1 MNEKLKTIDAVN
13 DILCIQKARLV
24 YKLPYEQNILIGKLY
39 EVDKIIS
46 NNVQT
51 FPFVEKPIGPHPLP
65 MFEAHVTDK
74 NLQAIESKLVANRSN
89 CSILIHEK
97 TGDHVYDH
105 TTGARFLGEP
115 LELNIEFL
123 RNFKGF

>member
-1 MNEKLKTIDAVN
+1 LNYDIHTYWRNAAERDEALKLKQLLID
-13 DILCIQKARLV
+13 
-24 YKLPYEQNILIGKLY
+24 
-39 EVDKIIS
+39 

-51 FPFVEKPIGPHPLP
+51 FSLVEVPIGPHPLP
-65 MFEAHVTDK
+65 MFEAHVSSA
-74 NLQAIESKLVANRSN
+74 NLLAVEALLVANRVN

-105 TTGARFLGEP
+105 TKGARFLGEP

-123 RNFKGF
+123 RNF

>member
-1 MNEKLKTIDAVN
+1 MNYDIHTYWRNNEERDEALRLRQLLN
-13 DILCIQKARLV
+13 D
-24 YKLPYEQNILIGKLY
+24 
-39 EVDKIIS
+39 

-51 FPFVEKPIGPHPLP
+51 FSLVDIPIGPHPLP
-65 MFEAHVTDK
+65 MFESHVSAEK
-74 NLQAIESKLVANRSN
+74 LPAIEALLVANRVN

-105 TTGARFLGEP
+105 TKGARFLGEP

-123 RNFKGF
+123 RNF

>member
-1 MNEKLKTIDAVN
+1 LNYDIHTYWRNAGEREEALKLKQLLID
-13 DILCIQKARLV
+13 
-24 YKLPYEQNILIGKLY
+24 
-39 EVDKIIS
+39 

-51 FPFVEKPIGPHPLP
+51 FSLVDVPIGPHPLP
-65 MFEAHVTDK
+65 MFEAHVSAE
-74 NLQAIESKLVANRSN
+74 NLPAIEALLVVNRVN

-105 TTGARFLGEP
+105 TKGAHFLGEP

-123 RNFKGF
+123 RNF